1 MISVKQLKRV
11 DYERSQLIRLSSFIV
26 LSVRSVDCNS
36 ILNLK
41 RALRT
46 HSASVKVYRN
56 ASVRLALGPGHP
68 NAFSAIRGQ
77 HIFLII
83 ENKISEVC
91 KLVVQFVASNNA
103 HLHAFVWAGSLYNT
117 DCVKLIAR
125 SNTEAALRVNVLSA
139 LRRVLSRFAIALSL
153 PLTNF
158 ASSLARTLN
167 DRCRK

>member
-1 MISVKQLKRV
+1 MSVKQLKRI
-11 DYERSQLIRLSSFIV
+11 DCERSQLTRLNSFIV

-36 ILNLK
+36 ILSLK

-56 ASVRLALGPGHP
+56 ASVRLALGPGYS
-68 NAFSAIRGQ
+68 NAFGAIRGQ

-103 HLHAFVWAGSLYNT
+103 HLHAFVWARSLYNT
-117 DCVKLIAR
+117 DCVKLIAC
-125 SNTEAALRVNVLSA
+125 SNTEAALRVNVLTA
-139 LRRVLSRFAIALSL
+139 LRRVLSRFAIALAL
-153 PLTNF
+153 PLANF
-158 ASSLARTLN
+158 ASLLAQTLN
-167 DRCRK
+167 DGCQK